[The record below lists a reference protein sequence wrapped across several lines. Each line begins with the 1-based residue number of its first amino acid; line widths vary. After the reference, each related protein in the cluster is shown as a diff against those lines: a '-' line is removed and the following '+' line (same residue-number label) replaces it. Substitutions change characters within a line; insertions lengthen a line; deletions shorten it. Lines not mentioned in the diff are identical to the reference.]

1 MQPDK
6 RIYFSF
12 GRLWTIARNTMTEII
27 RQKFFYI
34 LVVFGIVVLML
45 SRFLAQ
51 FSSVEQVKFLK
62 DFSLAGITFFGAII
76 AIVSTA
82 QLLPLELENRTIY
95 PILAKPVFRAEF
107 LLGKYLGM
115 IVLLLLTIVLMTL
128 IFAGFL
134 FYTEYQLES
143 TGAAISSMGPGSAE
157 VTPQEAIAQLHK
169 QTRDPDLLKAIGLIY
184 VKIILAS
191 AITLLISTFATSVI
205 FTVVTSAMFYICGHL
220 ESSALQS
227 LIGGEALMGG
237 AQGWAKRVLLW
248 IITFFVPDLNRFNV
262 ADMVVSGQAVSMAFV
277 LQSAGYGIF
286 YSAVALLVAH
296 IIFQE
301 KEI

>member
-1 MQPDK
+1 MSETP
-6 RIYFSF
+6 RLYFSC

-34 LVVFGIVVLML
+34 LVMFGIVVLTL

-51 FSSVEQVKFLK
+51 FSSIEQIKFMK
-62 DFSLAGITFFGAII
+62 DFSLAAITFFGAII

-107 LLGKYLGM
+107 LFGKFLGM
-115 IVLLLLTIVLMTL
+115 IVLLLLTVILMSL

-134 FYTEYQLES
+134 FYTEYQLVQS
-143 TGAAISSMGPGSAE
+143 GGGASVGTPMAE
-157 VTPQEAIAQLHK
+157 ATQQEVIAQIHK

-184 VKIILAS
+184 VKVVVVS

-205 FTVVTSAMFYICGHL
+205 FTVVASMMLYICGHL
-220 ESSALQS
+220 ESAARQAWV
-227 LIGGEALMGG
+227 GGDTLMGG
-237 AQGWAKRVLLW
+237 GQAMLRKGMLW
-248 IITFFVPDLNRFNV
+248 IITFFVPDLNAFNV
-262 ADMVVSGQAVSMAFV
+262 ADMVVNGQAVTLAYV
-277 LQSAGYGIF
+277 GKTAGYGLF
-286 YSAVALLVAH
+286 YSAVVLLVAH